1 MKIKYVKFKDKDAA
15 IIYVTKKEEANKAIQ
30 KEIENYKSRYKDVA
44 IFISGEDKIEK
55 ALTEIIQ
62 QKI

>member
-1 MKIKYVKFKDKDAA
+1 MKIKYLKFKYKDAA
-15 IIYVTKKEEANKAIQ
+15 IIYITKEEEADKAIQ
-30 KEIENYKSRYKDVA
+30 KEIEMSKSKYKDVA